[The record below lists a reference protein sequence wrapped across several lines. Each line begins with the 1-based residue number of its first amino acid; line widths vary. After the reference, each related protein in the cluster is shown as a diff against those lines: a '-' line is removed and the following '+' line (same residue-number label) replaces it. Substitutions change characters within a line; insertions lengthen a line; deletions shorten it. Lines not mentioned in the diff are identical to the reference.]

1 MDEAVK
7 KLLPAIEEQLNSPE
21 TPYVRE
27 AFDRILT
34 EPDIEEEEAKA
45 MLAFCLAD
53 DVRCDLLF
61 GLGGL
66 AGRWRDVASSRACD
80 KCARGPSSNCAPCFR
95 GRCASR
101 RRFHPRQL

>member
-1 MDEAVK
+1 MYTHPPMDEAVEN
-7 KLLPAIEEQLNSPE
+7 LLPAIEEQLNSPE

-53 DVRCDLLF
+53 EIEAMMADEREFDSNRYQMLLT
-61 GLGGL
+61 LL
-66 AGRWRDVASSRACD
+66 PVMPEGR
-80 KCARGPSSNCAPCFR
+80 
-95 GRCASR
+95 
-101 RRFHPRQL
+101 

>member
-27 AFDRILT
+27 AFDHILT

-53 DVRCDLLF
+53 EIEAMMADERDFDSNRYFMLLK
-61 GLGGL
+61 LL
-66 AGRWRDVASSRACD
+66 PVMPEGR
-80 KCARGPSSNCAPCFR
+80 
-95 GRCASR
+95 
-101 RRFHPRQL
+101 

>member
-1 MDEAVK
+1 MDEAVE

-34 EPDIEEEEAKA
+34 KPDIEEEEAKA

-53 DVRCDLLF
+53 EVGAMMADERDFDSNRYQMLLE
-61 GLGGL
+61 LL
-66 AGRWRDVASSRACD
+66 PVMPEGR
-80 KCARGPSSNCAPCFR
+80 
-95 GRCASR
+95 
-101 RRFHPRQL
+101 

>member
-7 KLLPAIEEQLNSPE
+7 DLLPAIEEQLSSAD

-27 AFDRILT
+27 AFERILM

-53 DVRCDLLF
+53 EVEAMMAAERPFDVGRYQMLLS
-61 GLGGL
+61 LL
-66 AGRWRDVASSRACD
+66 PVMPEGR
-80 KCARGPSSNCAPCFR
+80 
-95 GRCASR
+95 
-101 RRFHPRQL
+101 

>member
-1 MDEAVK
+1 MDEAVE
-7 KLLPAIEEQLNSPE
+7 KLLPAVEEQLNSPE

-53 DVRCDLLF
+53 EIEAMMANERDFDGNRYQMLLELLPVMPE
-61 GLGGL
+61 G
-66 AGRWRDVASSRACD
+66 
-80 KCARGPSSNCAPCFR
+80 K
-95 GRCASR
+95 
-101 RRFHPRQL
+101 

>member
-21 TPYVRE
+21 TPYARE
-27 AFDRILT
+27 AVDRILT

-53 DVRCDLLF
+53 EIEAMMAGEREFDGKRYQMLLE
-61 GLGGL
+61 LL
-66 AGRWRDVASSRACD
+66 PVMPEGR
-80 KCARGPSSNCAPCFR
+80 
-95 GRCASR
+95 
-101 RRFHPRQL
+101 